1 MFRLEDTVKLSH
13 PLRSQTSMEDDMTIA
28 TTTPGSSFS
37 SAGSTQSAPSSI
49 DDEPDYIQKTAKAA
63 RENSEVRKAPLKQLT
78 PEETIELT
86 RQAVENGI
94 QETKRSLAGSE
105 AVSDVVRPKLTI
117 DLGHSNISQIPEGV
131 VDIIKD
137 EVERYVSRRGF
148 CWRLF
153 EFLLTSTGF
162 PCQTINYSI
171 YHTVLQNVPTFA
183 NNFREFPK
191 GVGH

>member
-1 MFRLEDTVKLSH
+1 MKGLSDNRSQAFSDSVVPTAIHNMFRLDDPAKVSR
-13 PLRSQTSMEDDMTIA
+13 PLRTQTSMDDDMTVT

-49 DDEPDYIQKTAKAA
+49 DDEPEYVQQIAKATRDA
-63 RENSEVRKAPLKQLT
+63 NSETVRKSTSRQLT

-94 QETKRSLAGSE
+94 QDTKRSLAGNE

-117 DLGHSNISQIPEGV
+117 DLGHSHIAQIPEGV

-137 EVERYVSRRGF
+137 EVER
-148 CWRLF
+148 
-153 EFLLTSTGF
+153 
-162 PCQTINYSI
+162 
-171 YHTVLQNVPTFA
+171 
-183 NNFREFPK
+183 
-191 GVGH
+191 

>member
-13 PLRSQTSMEDDMTIA
+13 PLRSQTSMEDDMTVA

-49 DDEPDYIQKTAKAA
+49 DDEPEYIQQTAKAA
-63 RENSEVRKAPLKQLT
+63 RDANSEVRKAPLKQLT
-78 PEETIELT
+78 PEETIEFT

-94 QETKRSLAGSE
+94 QDTKRSLAGSE

-117 DLGHSNISQIPEGV
+117 DLGHSNIAQIPEGV

-137 EVERYVSRRGF
+137 EVERYV
-148 CWRLF
+148 L
-153 EFLLTSTGF
+153 
-162 PCQTINYSI
+162 
-171 YHTVLQNVPTFA
+171 
-183 NNFREFPK
+183 
-191 GVGH
+191 